1 MDDILERLHLNTS
14 DIDFPVV
21 FASDANLSLFGLAR
35 AERELKEL
43 VGRDVDLVDRQ
54 AVEES
59 RNWIRRRSILG
70 SPRLIYAA
78 A

>member
-21 FASDANLSLFGLAR
+21 FASDTNLSLFGLAR

-59 RNWIRRRSILG
+59 PNWIRRRSILG